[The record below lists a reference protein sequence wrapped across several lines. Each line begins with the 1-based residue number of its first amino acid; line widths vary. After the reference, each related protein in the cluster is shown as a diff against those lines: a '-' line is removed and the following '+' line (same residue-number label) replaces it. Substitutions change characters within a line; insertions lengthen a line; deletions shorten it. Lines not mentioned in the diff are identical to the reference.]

1 MTGSQYSS
9 MDISN
14 NMFMDVQ
21 TSEDSAESP
30 DQSIPEILGPD
41 LNKSG
46 CPTNHI
52 NKLYS
57 MQNSYFCAE

>member
-1 MTGSQYSS
+1 MT
-9 MDISN
+9 N
-14 NMFMDVQ
+14 NIFMDVP

-30 DQSIPEILGPD
+30 DQNIPESMVTD
-41 LNKSG
+41 MNKQR